1 MGTAHRQRTTRPGGR
16 AGSPLWSCAVV
27 GARVSARPAHLQ
39 RCMSSM
45 PPPNPMPRFIAA
57 VRANLRAREREP
69 AREHRK
75 GGTAR
80 RRFANRSLFYILH
93 IVRTCAQTPSAYP
106 GDPSKKSCGK
116 FRGDAVTR
124 RRWWVSCDVR
134 GRTIQFEEAVIGS
147 EEERCTALAGAAAA
161 AARGVQLTRTNFLSQ
176 KMSNI
181 ARTAASHAWKINFP
195 GRAAPPRRN
204 GLYRTCTGQTPAYLF
219 STLCA
224 RQEKGEMQ
232 S

>member
-1 MGTAHRQRTTRPGGR
+1 MGTAHRQRATRPGGR

-93 IVRTCAQTPSAYP
+93 IVRTCAQTPRAYP

-161 AARGVQLTRTNFLSQ
+161 ARGATDKNQFSLAGSQDPARRAPLLCPHLFFTRRSSGEVSKWKCPPQRSDRGRSQ
-176 KMSNI
+176 K
-181 ARTAASHAWKINFP
+181 W
-195 GRAAPPRRN
+195 GRV
-204 GLYRTCTGQTPAYLF
+204 
-219 STLCA
+219 
-224 RQEKGEMQ
+224 
-232 S
+232 